1 VRRRGGADDASA
13 PTVVRLSL
21 STRMAMKAR
30 APDAGGLVSL
40 GLALHLRFRT
50 DHIGSYLCGGRR
62 AEGVFIPFFFMAID

>member
-1 VRRRGGADDASA
+1 
-13 PTVVRLSL
+13 
-21 STRMAMKAR
+21 MAMKAR